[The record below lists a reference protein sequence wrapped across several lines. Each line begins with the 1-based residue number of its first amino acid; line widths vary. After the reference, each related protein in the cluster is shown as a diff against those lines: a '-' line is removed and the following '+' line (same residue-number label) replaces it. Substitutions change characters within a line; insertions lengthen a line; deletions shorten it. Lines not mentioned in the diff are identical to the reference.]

1 MKKKRSAKRTVTATC
16 VEARRERK
24 EEGRLRYKLSRSHAG
39 IPVRPRRNSIQNWKE
54 RSSNTWLSLVEYIV
68 RIASNL
74 FLSRVLTAEV
84 NPLGGCLL
92 QLELGMGSYPF
103 TKAKQIS
110 LSGRWTDFVDCA
122 RSSNRENT
130 PPGIESERI
139 VGERYG
145 KTVGLTVLRPSKN
158 CPTMMAGLRFDPRWI
173 LKRSN
178 WLLGNSE
185 AANCRRG
192 GKKSS
197 GKKEWRGEMKIVLFL
212 WFFFWRKNFMRSVI
226 IIRPNRGIYGR
237 PR

>member
-1 MKKKRSAKRTVTATC
+1 MEDACSSSSLGWDRTHSPRQNRSLCRVD
-16 VEARRERK
+16 
-24 EEGRLRYKLSRSHAG
+24 GR
-39 IPVRPRRNSIQNWKE
+39 I
-54 RSSNTWLSLVEYIV
+54 SSIV
-68 RIASNL
+68 RAPRTEKI
-74 FLSRVLTAEV
+74 
-84 NPLGGCLL
+84 P
-92 QLELGMGSYPF
+92 PP
-103 TKAKQIS
+103 
-110 LSGRWTDFVDCA
+110 
-122 RSSNRENT
+122 

-212 WFFFWRKNFMRSVI
+212 
-226 IIRPNRGIYGR
+226 
-237 PR
+237 